1 MARTRERGELTP
13 FVKTLE
19 GRGETHLPLLTEGV
33 ARRMRAGMVT
43 LGPGE
48 DCGRHST
55 EDYEELLIILEGR
68 GEAELEGHGAFALE
82 AGEAVYIPPH
92 IYHNILS
99 RGDGDLRYVYVVA
112 PAALAEAGD
121 P

>member
-1 MARTRERGELTP
+1 MAEAQTFKP

-19 GRGETHLPLLTEGV
+19 GGETHLPLLTEVV

-48 DCGRHST
+48 DCGRHGT
-55 EDYEELLIILEGR
+55 EDYEELLVILEGR
-68 GEAELEGHGAFALE
+68 GEAELEDYGALALA
-82 AGEAVYIPPH
+82 AGQVAYIPPGTF
-92 IYHNILS
+92 HNVRN

-112 PAALAEAGD
+112 PAS
-121 P
+121 

>member
-1 MARTRERGELTP
+1 MARTREGGP

-19 GRGETHLPLLTEGV
+19 GRGETHLPLLTEEN

-43 LGPGE
+43 LAPGE

-68 GEAELEGHGAFALE
+68 GEAELEGHGALALA
-82 AGEAVYIPPH
+82 AGQVAYIPPGTF
-92 IYHNILS
+92 HNVRH
-99 RGDGDLRYVYVVA
+99 RGDGPLRYVYVVA
-112 PAALAEAGD
+112 PAALAA
-121 P
+121 

>member
-1 MARTRERGELTP
+1 MAEPQTYKP

-43 LGPGE
+43 LEPGSS
-48 DCGRHST
+48 CGRHST

-68 GEAELEGHGAFALE
+68 GEAELEGYGALALE
-82 AGEAVYIPPH
+82 AGNVAYIPPGTF
-92 IYHNILS
+92 HNVHQ
-99 RGDGDLRYVYVVA
+99 RGDGELRYVYVVA
-112 PAALAEAGD
+112 PALASGGKE
-121 P
+121 

>member
-1 MARTRERGELTP
+1 MAGAADLKP
-13 FVKTLE
+13 FVKTLDAGE
-19 GRGETHLPLLTEGV
+19 ETHLPLLTEEN

-68 GEAELEGHGAFALE
+68 GAAELEGHGALAPE
-82 AGEAVYIPPH
+82 AGQVVYIPPRTS
-92 IYHNILS
+92 HNVRN
-99 RGDGDLRYVYVVA
+99 RGEGVLRYVYVVA
-112 PAALAEAGD
+112 PAALAAAGE